1 MAPVTQAQAQSALD
15 TLDSFIDASITGAPI
30 LQTAMSPATVSEGGL
45 LIISARAVDY
55 FSTTS
60 ASISYTFALSNGQP
74 LPSWLSYDA
83 TNEIL
88 TGTVPSNS
96 AGSLTIRRTAT
107 AGGYSKYDDV
117 TVTIQAIGPAVIAAP
132 ITRQFPEDAATA
144 FSIPVSSFFSPSTG
158 MSYAITQ
165 SDGSALPGNFVLGAI
180 ANGTI
185 PATATFANNEIDLFD
200 IKITGTETASG
211 KSASVFTVWESTSNP
226 PVPGTI
232 DLTIQNDAGPQV
244 IQIVDLSD
252 DPSVNL
258 IVAGSVSADFGTISN
273 VTTKEVTYTPDPA
286 YVGADTI
293 YYTLEA
299 GSGGPQTSGT
309 GSLNLTDV
317 STNPIILKDIS
328 TTSQDG
334 SAPPNVNL
342 LNYAS
347 GGSGG
352 INPLSFSFVDLSTGA
367 NRGGVVTIAGIG
379 TFTITKSDNPPVA
392 TLGMSFV
399 SGFVGVVPTLG
410 IECADRS
417 GNEPLDSNGAE
428 QFINFDHTQN
438 ASGGT
443 PPPTGSNIEPT
454 TADGKAITL
463 VNPSQFKDWVLEN
476 PVSNRAHF
484 YNFGDPVTGYYD
496 LAPGEVVTIGQLWP
510 AGKNGYI
517 TLDPGE
523 QSVICEVVPNTGSGG
538 SANTGSID
546 FPGSSE
552 SGSSGNNVRRVRT
565 VGPSDTGNILIEAK
579 GNANGGR
586 VKLSWIGLSSRENA
600 TSIWHPDFVQYI
612 ASRYK
617 IFRPMDPIGVNGGK
631 CVRMADYLDDGDYRL
646 QSGTNTFP
654 NSIPVDRSGI
664 KGGFQYGPLFDLAV
678 EADTALHICVPP
690 ALGAASVEAEIWA
703 PKSNQT
709 DYNNMK
715 NAVAANVA
723 SILAE
728 AETEFRNCADMM
740 ATSCLNAGYPDNK
753 VLCVELGNET
763 WNFGSR
769 DFKNTAE
776 YFNAIGRGVSG
787 SDNLGVGYG
796 RMSAAFARAIK
807 ERFAIIK
814 PNQQIVFI
822 LNVQTG
828 TGTWRNGQMY
838 TAWNDYNSSVTGG
851 ASLMDAFL
859 GLTGYIQGGWNWNNS
874 KSPGAGNPF
883 GSATEAEFYADW
895 AASHAANQATHFQT
909 IKNWFLTSTQY
920 KANKAVINMYN
931 VQLADAIANGVGG
944 IYMYEGGFHDIATKL
959 VKAYPAAGP
968 AWDAF
973 LADTSSRDV
982 LRDFIA
988 RARAINPTNPNRT
1001 YGWQPTE
1008 MNIANYQEVH
1018 RNFGPD
1024 KPWISR
1030 MPDQINQSLPGT
1042 SYEAYDEILR

>member
-454 TADGKAITL
+454 TSDGNAITL

-484 YNFGDPVTGYYD
+484 FGVGDPVTGYLD
-496 LAPGEVVTIGQLWP
+496 LAPGEVISIGQLWP
-510 AGKNGYI
+510 AGKNGYV
-517 TLDPGE
+517 TLDAGE
-523 QSVICEVVPNTGSGG
+523 QSVKYQYVSGT
-538 SANTGSID
+538 ATID
-546 FPGSSE
+546 FPGSAE
-552 SGSSGNNVRRVRT
+552 SGSSGSTVRRVRT
-565 VGPSDTGNILIEAK
+565 VSASDTGSIMITAD
-579 GNANGGR
+579 GGASGGR
-586 VKLSWIGLSSRENA
+586 VKLDWVGPSALEAN
-600 TSIWHPDFVQYI
+600 TSIWHPDYVQYI

-617 IFRPMDPIGVNGGK
+617 IFRPMDWIGVNGGK
-631 CVRMADYLDDGDYRL
+631 ITEMVDYLDDGDYRL
-646 QSGTNTFP
+646 VQGANSFP
-654 NSIPVDRSGI
+654 FNIPADRSGLR
-664 KGGFQYGPLFDLAV
+664 GGTQFGPLFDLAV
-678 EADTALHICVPP
+678 EADTALHICAPP
-690 ALGAASVEAEIWA
+690 CLGAKSVEAEIWA
-703 PKSNQT
+703 QKSNQT
-709 DYNNMK
+709 DYNVMK
-715 NAVAANVA
+715 NAVAANIT
-723 SILAE
+723 SILSA
-728 AETEFRNCADMM
+728 AETEFRNYADAL
-740 ATSCLNAGYPDNK
+740 ATSCLNSGYPDNK

-787 SDNLGVGYG
+787 SDNLGIGYG

-838 TAWNDYNSSVTGG
+838 SAWNSYNSSVTGG

-883 GSATEAEFYADW
+883 GSSTEAEFYADW
-895 AASHAANQATHFQT
+895 QASHQAGESAHFQT
-909 IKNWFLTSTQY
+909 IKTWFLTSGRY
-920 KANKAVINMYN
+920 KAVPAVINMYN
-931 VQLADAIANGVGG
+931 IQLSDAIANDVGG
-944 IYMYEGGFHDIATKL
+944 IYMYEGGFHDIGTKL
-959 VKAYPAAGP
+959 VKAYPAANA

-973 LADTSSRDV
+973 MADTSSRDI
-982 LRDFIA
+982 LRDFITK
-988 RARAINPTNPNRT
+988 ARAINPTNPNRN

-1008 MNIANYQEVH
+1008 LNIANYSEVH

-1024 KPWISR
+1024 KPWVSR
-1030 MPDQINQSLPGT
+1030 KPNQIKLALPGT